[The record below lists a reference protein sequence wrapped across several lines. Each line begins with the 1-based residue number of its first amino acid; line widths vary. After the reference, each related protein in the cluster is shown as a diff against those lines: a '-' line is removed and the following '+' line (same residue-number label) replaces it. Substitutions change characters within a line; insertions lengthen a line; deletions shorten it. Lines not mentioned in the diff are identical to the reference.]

1 MVTLISLLRRK
12 TGLTH
17 EEFLTYWRN
26 NHGPL
31 IAASSAARYARR
43 YTQHPRAAGLG
54 DETWDGV
61 TIQEFDSVEAFHAHM
76 AEDDFG
82 AMMADLENFL
92 DTSAIEWV
100 VCDEP
105 VVVFDGDRD
114 PR

>member
-1 MVTLISLLRRK
+1 
-12 TGLTH
+12 
-17 EEFLTYWRN
+17 
-26 NHGPL
+26 
-31 IAASSAARYARR
+31 
-43 YTQHPRAAGLG
+43 
-54 DETWDGV
+54 V

>member
-1 MVTLISLLRRK
+1 
-12 TGLTH
+12 
-17 EEFLTYWRN
+17 
-26 NHGPL
+26 
-31 IAASSAARYARR
+31 
-43 YTQHPRAAGLG
+43 
-54 DETWDGV
+54 
-61 TIQEFDSVEAFHAHM
+61 M

-105 VVVFDGDRD
+105 VVVLDGDGD